1 MNQEKLRKYIEGT
14 LSSTEKKDIV
24 HWINESKEHMQEY
37 MSMRRLYD
45 LLIWNEDSVKAK
57 SKLSTKRDFVV
68 EVLKIAAVVIL
79 VFSLTYYLFIPN
91 DLISQKQTIYVPAGQ
106 RARITLIDGTE
117 VWLNAKS
124 SLTFTSQFTSDN
136 REVHL
141 NGEGYFKVTPNKEK
155 PFRVV
160 TSKYNIKVLGTELN
174 VLAYDNTSIFETALI
189 KGAVDIE
196 SNGNRLISLKPE
208 TKVILS
214 KDGLKV
220 LSIKHHN
227 YFLWKDGIISF
238 ENENLEALMKKLEL
252 YYDIKIQIKSQ
263 KISTKRFTGK
273 FRTKDGVEHV
283 LRVLQL
289 SIDFIYEKDEQN
301 NIITIR

>member
-14 LSSTEKKDIV
+14 LSGAEKKEIV

-45 LLIWNEDSVKAK
+45 LLIWKEDSVKTK
-57 SKLSTKRDFVV
+57 SKFNAKRGILFD
-68 EVLKIAAVVIL
+68 VLKIAAVVIL
-79 VFSLTYYLFIPN
+79 VFSLTYYFFVPN
-91 DLISQKQTIYVPAGQ
+91 DLILKNQTIYVPAGQ
-106 RARITLIDGTE
+106 RARITLVDGTE

-124 SLTFTSQFTSDN
+124 SLTFPSQFISDC

-141 NGEGYFKVTPNKEK
+141 NGEGYFKVTPNKEH
-155 PFRVV
+155 PFRVI
-160 TSKYNIKVLGTELN
+160 TSKYNIKVLGTEFN
-174 VLAYDNTSIFETALI
+174 VLAYDNSSIFETALI

-196 SNGNRLISLKPE
+196 SNGNKLISLKPE
-208 TKVILS
+208 TKAVLS
-214 KDGLKV
+214 NEGLQV
-220 LSIKHHN
+220 SSIKHHN

-238 ENENLEALMKKLEL
+238 ENENIVAIMRKLEL
-252 YYDIKIQIKSQ
+252 YYDIKILIKNPG
-263 KISTKRFTGK
+263 ISTKRFSGK

-289 SIDFIYEKDEQN
+289 GMDFIYEKDEQE
-301 NIITIR
+301 NIITIK

>member
-1 MNQEKLRKYIEGT
+1 MEVLTLCCSNFFRMKWASRRLSGPTEMIICNMRPPLSLRREPVPVHFSRKY
-14 LSSTEKKDIV
+14 
-24 HWINESKEHMQEY
+24 KEHEIK
-37 MSMRRLYD
+37 
-45 LLIWNEDSVKAK
+45 LLIE
-57 SKLSTKRDFVV
+57 
-68 EVLKIAAVVIL
+68 E
-79 VFSLTYYLFIPN
+79 
-91 DLISQKQTIYVPAGQ
+91 
-106 RARITLIDGTE
+106 
-117 VWLNAKS
+117 
-124 SLTFTSQFTSDN
+124 
-136 REVHL
+136 
-141 NGEGYFKVTPNKEK
+141 
-155 PFRVV
+155 
-160 TSKYNIKVLGTELN
+160 
-174 VLAYDNTSIFETALI
+174 FETALI

>member
-124 SLTFTSQFTSDN
+124 SLTFPSQFTSDN

-160 TSKYNIKVLGTELN
+160 TSKYNIKV
-174 VLAYDNTSIFETALI
+174 
-189 KGAVDIE
+189 
-196 SNGNRLISLKPE
+196 
-208 TKVILS
+208 
-214 KDGLKV
+214 
-220 LSIKHHN
+220 
-227 YFLWKDGIISF
+227 
-238 ENENLEALMKKLEL
+238 
-252 YYDIKIQIKSQ
+252 
-263 KISTKRFTGK
+263 
-273 FRTKDGVEHV
+273 
-283 LRVLQL
+283 
-289 SIDFIYEKDEQN
+289 
-301 NIITIR
+301 